1 MARIAFA
8 ASLLGLLA
16 GCSPTFSSPEP
27 RQVIV
32 VPQGSAVVCPGGYAP
47 PCRWANAAWVISPR
61 RHAAQPSGRSCAS
74 TARARTTPSALTG
87 KPARCSAAAVQVLQ
101 VKPSV

>member
-32 VPQGSAVVCPGGYAP
+32 VPSGSGVVCANGTAP
-47 PCRWANAAWVISPR
+47 PCR
-61 RHAAQPSGRSCAS
+61 
-74 TARARTTPSALTG
+74 
-87 KPARCSAAAVQVLQ
+87 
-101 VKPSV
+101 